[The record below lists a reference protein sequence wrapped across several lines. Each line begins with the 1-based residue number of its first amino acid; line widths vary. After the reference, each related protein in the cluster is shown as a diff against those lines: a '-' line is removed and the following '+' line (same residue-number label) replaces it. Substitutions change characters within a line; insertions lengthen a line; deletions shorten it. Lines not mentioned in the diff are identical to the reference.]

1 MFRILSF
8 DGGGIRGAFGIGLVQ
23 GLEERLGRP
32 ITDYFDLLAGTST
45 GAITAACLAHGRA
58 AADVQQ
64 FYDDNADLIF
74 KPRPERQPAM
84 WLRPVYPL
92 VRKVFHSRTGGN
104 FDDLFRSRYCPM
116 ALEMAFR
123 DGFGNATMSDLRAA
137 RLIVPAVNL
146 SKGKTVVFR
155 TPHLR
160 DTIDQVAAQGDV
172 EVVDVLL
179 ATTAA
184 PTYFPHH
191 ALPDGDAYCD
201 GGVWAV
207 NPSLLAL
214 AEGIKMRAEGIVPP
228 PPPGVGE
235 FGCFRVLSVGA
246 GQPTYTLDPPG
257 ADAGALYWSRRIAD
271 VMGTSQVQGLRDPMD
286 FTLGDRFRAI
296 NFEIPHREWSL
307 DGVAHRQQMYGLG
320 LLRAREV
327 FDELAPVFFEHPK
340 DLPQDKLKDAC
351 NDATTAE
358 LADASASP

>member
-23 GLEERLGRP
+23 GIEERLGRP

-45 GAITAACLAHGRA
+45 GAITAACLASGKPA
-58 AADVQQ
+58 EQVQA

-74 KPRPERQPAM
+74 KRRPDRVPDW
-84 WLRPVYPL
+84 WLRPAYSA
-92 VRKVFHSRTGGN
+92 VRKVFSRRTGGH
-104 FDDLFRSRYCPM
+104 FDDLFRARYCPM
-116 ALEMAFR
+116 ALAAAFE
-123 DGFGNATMSDLRAA
+123 DGFGSDVMADLTAS

-146 SKGKTVVFR
+146 SRGRTVVFR
-155 TPHLR
+155 TPHLKE
-160 DTIDQVAAQGDV
+160 TVDQIGVQGDV
-172 EVVDVLL
+172 RVVDVLL

-191 ALPDGDAYCD
+191 TLPGGDAYCD

-214 AEGIKMRAEGIVPP
+214 AEGIKMREEGTVPP

-271 VMGTSQVQGLRDPMD
+271 VMGTSQVQGLRDPMR
-286 FTLGDRFRAI
+286 FTLGERFVPI

-307 DGVAHRQQMYGLG
+307 DGVAHREQMYGLG

-327 FDELAPVFFEHPK
+327 FDELAPMFFEQPK
-340 DLPQDKLKDAC
+340 DQPEDAC
-351 NDATTAE
+351 GDAA
-358 LADASASP
+358 AVDAVDAASV